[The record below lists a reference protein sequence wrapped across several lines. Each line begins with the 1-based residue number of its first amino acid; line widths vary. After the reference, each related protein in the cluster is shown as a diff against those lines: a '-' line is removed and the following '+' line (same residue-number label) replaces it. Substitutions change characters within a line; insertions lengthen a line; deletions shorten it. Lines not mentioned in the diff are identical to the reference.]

1 MGGSSKQTIGYKYFG
16 GMMLAIGNRI
26 EKLIDI
32 NPDERGWIMTPEQKR
47 ILDSGDSQVIIN
59 NPDLFGGDNQ
69 EGGMIGALK
78 VYTGKN
84 DQLPDEYLVNQIN
97 NDISGYPN
105 LSYLVFSGI
114 EYKKI
119 IDWMPPIPTNSRSLS
134 RGFYWCSMS
143 GMLKDMM
150 LWVKRTRIKNDGSRQ
165 WFEYS
170 YRENKK
176 IIVCEIGGIVVNEE
190 SPDFDGRPFVANLK
204 AFNHD
209 IYNGNDNKYIGADH
223 NIHFIDYNLEFIF
236 NNVISG
242 TLQSQF
248 STPPTEVDISQRIVI
263 NGFGKG
269 FIIANFKV
277 STFGEKKISF
287 FGDVLS
293 ILSEN
298 FTEEHDNNPA
308 ITEYSVLFS
317 SGVDF
322 GVDIKT
328 TGYYKN
334 GDNYFFSNSCISSL
348 SKPFKTANYYN
359 ESDNPDINPIHK
371 IREILTDNEAMGK
384 DESKIN
390 DSNFMI
396 CADRIWDEGLGISWS
411 LNEKSCKDALDEL
424 LYHIEAGLRI
434 NRETGKYEV
443 ILFRDD
449 LLDIENSIKFNESNI
464 KSIEFDISNL
474 EDSISSINVSYY
486 DRELI
491 KDSSFLL
498 YENGL
503 ERTRGYSI
511 SENVDFPYFMN
522 RRNAEVVGNWKLK
535 QLSTPTWKG
544 SFKTGIDQS
553 RKINKYDVILLSW
566 SSKNIVDLPVRVMNI
581 NLGDGINNTVTFD
594 FVEVIP
600 YSNIYYSD
608 TSVDEKVNDRL
619 PPQHNLNLAFEM
631 PYFESVQRFGQSQV
645 DLELSSNPEIGYLMA
660 SAAKPQNNSLNAQLY
675 TDKATGVYT
684 NMSKVGV
691 VDYCPA
697 LYIDQI
703 IGFTDTVFKV
713 KDIDSVSINGVTRFT
728 GATSGTWIILN
739 NEIMVY
745 ESFNP
750 ELMQIT
756 VKRGALDTVP
766 HKHTSGAI
774 FFSDEFSGIDNNQ
787 YVQSEVVKYQVLT
800 STPSALEQLE
810 LGNTKEVE
818 FKSRAIRPY
827 PPANV
832 KINGNYYPETIV
844 ISNDIVLNW
853 VDRNRTQQ
861 TGGDIIGWYDGDL
874 TIEDGVTYSIE
885 VSSENIVLFSQS
897 NIDKN
902 TITVS
907 KELFVP
913 NKSNK
918 IKLWSFRENF
928 DSYQFFEHNV
938 FIESVSLI
946 LSATVSNDKVVGSTV
961 PQANIIV
968 NVDESLSANIKF
980 DGSSI
985 KGKTLPNSTITIE
998 VNE

>member
-26 EKLIDI
+26 EKLLDI
-32 NPDERGWIMTPEQKR
+32 NPDERGWIMTPEQKK

-97 NDISGYPN
+97 KDISGYPN
-105 LSYLVFSGI
+105 LSYLVFSGV

-150 LWVKRTRIKNDGSRQ
+150 LWVKRTRIRNDGSPQ
-165 WFEYS
+165 WYELNS
-170 YRENKK
+170 KGN
-176 IIVCEIGGIVVNEE
+176 IVCEIDATFDDGDIIEPTPVGECVFDFTYTTGCDTSAPLTSNTWHTNFTNIIQDD
-190 SPDFDGRPFVANLK
+190 SPDSPFPKGQVIPSPTGSGSVPRPGCFTQSKNIENGTYSFNLK
-204 AFNHD
+204 FGGEGQVVISLDFAIPENFQN
-209 IYNGNDNKYIGADH
+209 YQS
-223 NIHFIDYNLEFIF
+223 NLEFF
-236 NNVISG
+236 CES
-242 TLQSQF
+242 
-248 STPPTEVDISQRIVI
+248 
-263 NGFGKG
+263 
-269 FIIANFKV
+269 
-277 STFGEKKISF
+277 
-287 FGDVLS
+287 
-293 ILSEN
+293 
-298 FTEEHDNNPA
+298 
-308 ITEYSVLFS
+308 EYSVIK
-317 SGVDF
+317 DF
-322 GVDIKT
+322 IGRKFTYVIKAEVP
-328 TGYYKN
+328 GEIYARWNVKSIPNNSNPELPYDYAY
-334 GDNYFFSNSCISSL
+334 GLGFIYFFQEPYDSNREN
-348 SKPFKTANYYN
+348 KFY
-359 ESDNPDINPIHK
+359 DINPIHK
-371 IREILTDNEAMGK
+371 IREILTDLEAMNK

-396 CADRIWDEGLGISWS
+396 SADRIWNERLGISWS

-581 NLGDGINNTVTFD
+581 NLGDGVNNTVTFD

-600 YSNIYYSD
+600 YSNISYSD
-608 TSVDEKVNDRL
+608 TSVDEKVDDRL
-619 PPQHNLNLAFEM
+619 PPQHNLNSAFEM

-675 TDKATGVYT
+675 TDKATGIYT

-697 LYIDQI
+697 LYLDQQ
-703 IGFTDTVFKV
+703 IGFTESVFKV
-713 KDIDSVSINGVTRFT
+713 KDIDSVLVNGVSKFT

-739 NEIMVY
+739 EEIMVY
-745 ESFNP
+745 ESFDVD
-750 ELMQIT
+750 LMQIT

-766 HKHTSGAI
+766 HKHTNGAI

-787 YVQSEVVKYQVLT
+787 YVQSEIVKYQVLT
-800 STPSALEQLE
+800 STPSALQQLE
-810 LGNTKEVE
+810 LGNTGEVE
-818 FKSRAIRPY
+818 FNSRAIRPY

-832 KINGNYYPETIV
+832 KINGEYYPEL
-844 ISNDIVLNW
+844 LNGDLILTW
-853 VDRNRTQQ
+853 SDRNRLQQ
-861 TGGDIIGWYDGDL
+861 TGGEIIGFFDSSV
-874 TIEDGVTYSIE
+874 TIESGVSYNITIIELDENSSILTTKDLSLSGVNSYTFE
-885 VSSENIVLFSQS
+885 SSSMNNDTRFIEI
-897 NIDKN
+897 
-902 TITVS
+902 TI
-907 KELFVP
+907 
-913 NKSNK
+913 KSIRN
-918 IKLWSFRENF
+918 SFE
-928 DSYQFFEHNV
+928 SYQSFKHLVKLSQFFNAPYNISGEWNDV
-938 FIESVSLI
+938 NQSLN
-946 LSATVSNDKVVGSTV
+946 LKWEF
-961 PQANIIV
+961 
-968 NVDESLSANIKF
+968 DE
-980 DGSSI
+980 
-985 KGKTLPNSTITIE
+985 
-998 VNE
+998 